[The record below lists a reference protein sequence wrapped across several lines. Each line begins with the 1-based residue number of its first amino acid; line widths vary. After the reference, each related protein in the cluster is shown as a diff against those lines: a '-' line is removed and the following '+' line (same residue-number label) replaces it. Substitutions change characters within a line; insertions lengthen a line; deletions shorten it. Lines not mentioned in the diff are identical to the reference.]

1 MALQNRIKA
10 PPRAKSVPSRRV
22 TGSDA
27 IGVKETASQAAGPGG
42 IAAPPVETLPP
53 ALAGSEAQ
61 NAAPKAAQ
69 KAAPKA
75 AQKAVKQAP
84 RKAAGKEPRNEPRN
98 EPQNEPGKAAS
109 KDAARQNPAM
119 ATEAGQTE
127 AGSPMIA
134 TNGEIIDTLAL
145 VFDPDW
151 YRAEYPDVTI
161 AGIDPIRHFFDNGA
175 REGRNPNPY
184 FDTSWYLGANA
195 DVAASQMNPFLH
207 FVLYGA
213 REGRRPRR

>member
-1 MALQNRIKA
+1 LALQNRIKA
-10 PPRAKSVPSRRV
+10 PPRAKTAPSRRV
-22 TGSDA
+22 AGSDA
-27 IGVKETASQAAGPGG
+27 IRVTETASQAAELRG
-42 IAAPPVETLPP
+42 IAESPVETLPP
-53 ALAGSEAQ
+53 ALAGREAL
-61 NAAPKAAQ
+61 

-75 AQKAVKQAP
+75 APKAAEKAARRAP
-84 RKAAGKEPRNEPRN
+84 RK
-98 EPQNEPGKAAS
+98 EPGKTAPNN
-109 KDAARQNPAM
+109 AARQDPAI
-119 ATEAGQTE
+119 AVEAGQTE

-161 AGIDPIRHFFDNGA
+161 AGVDPIRHFFDNGA

-207 FVLYGA
+207 FILYGA
-213 REGRRPRR
+213 REGRRPRH

>member
-1 MALQNRIKA
+1 
-10 PPRAKSVPSRRV
+10 
-22 TGSDA
+22 
-27 IGVKETASQAAGPGG
+27 VKESTPQAAGPRG
-42 IAAPPVETLPP
+42 IAEPPVATLPP
-53 ALAGSEAQ
+53 ALAGSDAQ
-61 NAAPKAAQ
+61 TAASKAGPKATSKGIRQ
-69 KAAPKA
+69 S
-75 AQKAVKQAP
+75 P
-84 RKAAGKEPRNEPRN
+84 RKALGK
-98 EPQNEPGKAAS
+98 EPGKAAT
-109 KDAARQNPAM
+109 KDAAQQTPAM
-119 ATEAGQTE
+119 ATEANQTE

-134 TNGEIIDTLAL
+134 TNGEIIDALAL

-161 AGIDPIRHFFDNGA
+161 AGVDPIRHFFDNGA

-207 FVLYGA
+207 FILYGA